1 MSDPDVVAGAVGNAA
16 GDPDLPW
23 LGAPLRRVL
32 ASGRAHALLIHGPGA
47 VGQFELALALARA
60 WLCEADDRSLVE
72 RPCGRCASCK
82 LQTARSHPD
91 LLVLVPEAMREA
103 LGWDVAASDGDD
115 AGEGTKK
122 KPSKEIRV
130 EAVRAAIG
138 FATTTSARGRGKVVV
153 VHPAERM
160 NEIAASAFLKTLE
173 EPVGDARFL
182 LCSAAPQS
190 LLPTIRSRCQQ
201 VALAVPPA
209 RDAEAWLARRG
220 IAQPDVL
227 LAASGGQ
234 PQAALAQSESGID
247 ARSWLALPGRVATG
261 DSTAFQ
267 GWSLPSAVAA
277 MQKICH
283 DAMALACGAQP
294 RYFPRLRL
302 DGAVEIGPLLRWAR
316 ELARVAAEVDH
327 PWGVDLAIESLVGQG
342 REALKT
348 PRSRDRRDE
357 ALSLNSRR

>member
-1 MSDPDVVAGAVGNAA
+1 MSAREDDTPDGARAGEEAA
-16 GDPDLPW
+16 LPW
-23 LGAPLRRVL
+23 LATPLRRTL
-32 ASGRAHALLIHGPGA
+32 ETQRAHALLIHGPGG
-47 VGQFELALALARA
+47 VGQFELALALARG
-60 WLCEADDRSLVE
+60 WLCEATDRPLVD

-82 LQTARSHPD
+82 LHLARSHPD
-91 LLVLVPEAMREA
+91 LLVLVPEVLREA
-103 LGWDVAASDGDD
+103 LGWDLGGSEGDE
-115 AGEGTKK
+115 AGEGGKR

-130 EAVRAAIG
+130 DAVRAAIA

-160 NEIAASAFLKTLE
+160 NDVAASAFLKTLE

-209 RDAEAWLARRG
+209 HDAEAWLARRG
-220 IAQPDVL
+220 VAQPDVM

-234 PQAALAQSESGID
+234 PQAALAGSESGID
-247 ARSWLALPGRVATG
+247 ARSWLALPGRVAAG
-261 DSTAFQ
+261 DATAFQ
-267 GWSLPSAVAA
+267 GWGLASAVAA

-283 DAMALACGAQP
+283 DAMALACGAPP
-294 RYFPRLRL
+294 RYFPRLGL

-316 ELARVAAEVDH
+316 ELARVAAEVEH

-348 PRSRDRRDE
+348 PRSRARRDE